1 MQPFHALEP
10 NRFSKL
16 TIHAA
21 TCTTLKIGIMSN
33 FLKIKY
39 IIVMFVYCLYQNNP
53 HPISSNFNLRSRLH
67 SCWRDNRTMV
77 RSCDEEF
84 IWIHITKQYKDTIV
98 DLIYL
103 CSKRAARW
111 PCISVTY
118 SIYMKYNKCTNILSV
133 KKYIFSVIS
142 LYIPYKYA
150 TKLLEIFWVNS
161 QLRLEEIN
169 T

>member
-1 MQPFHALEP
+1 MQPFHALES

-53 HPISSNFNLRSRLH
+53 HPISSNFNLRSWLH

-84 IWIHITKQYKDTIV
+84 IRIHITKQYTDTIV

-118 SIYMKYNKCTNILSV
+118 SIDMKYNKCTNILSV
-133 KKYIFSVIS
+133 KKYIFSVKS
-142 LYIPYKYA
+142 LYIPNKYA

>member
-1 MQPFHALEP
+1 
-10 NRFSKL
+10 
-16 TIHAA
+16 
-21 TCTTLKIGIMSN
+21 
-33 FLKIKY
+33 
-39 IIVMFVYCLYQNNP
+39 MFVYCLYQNNP
-53 HPISSNFNLRSRLH
+53 HPISSNFNLRSWLH

-169 T
+169 TWLNIINIKMELSIPSTRMQCSLLPWTFSTLTSSL

>member
-1 MQPFHALEP
+1 MQPFHALES
-10 NRFSKL
+10 NRLSKL

-21 TCTTLKIGIMSN
+21 TCTSLKIGIMSN
-33 FLKIKY
+33 FLKIIKY
-39 IIVMFVYCLYQNNP
+39 IIVMFVYCLHQNNP

-84 IWIHITKQYKDTIV
+84 IRIHITKQYKDTIV
-98 DLIYL
+98 DLNIYL

-118 SIYMKYNKCTNILSV
+118 SIDMKYNKCTNILSV
-133 KKYIFSVIS
+133 KKYIFF
-142 LYIPYKYA
+142 
-150 TKLLEIFWVNS
+150 LLKAFIYHTNML
-161 QLRLEEIN
+161 QN
-169 T
+169 Y

>member
-21 TCTTLKIGIMSN
+21 TCTSLKIEIRSN

-53 HPISSNFNLRSRLH
+53 HPISSNFNLRSWLH

-84 IWIHITKQYKDTIV
+84 IRIHITKQYKDTIV

-118 SIYMKYNKCTNILSV
+118 SIYIWNI
-133 KKYIFSVIS
+133 
-142 LYIPYKYA
+142 
-150 TKLLEIFWVNS
+150 
-161 QLRLEEIN
+161 IN
-169 T
+169 VQIY

>member
-1 MQPFHALEP
+1 MQPFHALES

-33 FLKIKY
+33 FLKIIKY

-84 IWIHITKQYKDTIV
+84 IRIHITKQYKDTIV

-118 SIYMKYNKCTNILSV
+118 SIYIWNI
-133 KKYIFSVIS
+133 
-142 LYIPYKYA
+142 
-150 TKLLEIFWVNS
+150 
-161 QLRLEEIN
+161 IN
-169 T
+169 VQIY